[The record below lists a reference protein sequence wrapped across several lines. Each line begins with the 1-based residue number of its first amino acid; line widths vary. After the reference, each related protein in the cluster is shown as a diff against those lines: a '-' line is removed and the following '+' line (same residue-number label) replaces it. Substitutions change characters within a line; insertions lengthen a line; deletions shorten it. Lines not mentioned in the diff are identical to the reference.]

1 MYRRDISR
9 AVLVIQADDAIAKTI
24 FLLELALAL
33 LLFGFAHMCF
43 IYFLPSGRFR
53 VQKILRIYGQYIT
66 NRSVDVG
73 RFYISFL
80 ANAGLKSLPAGT
92 CCVCAACDSPIE
104 YLEVMTITGHLK
116 LDEITRHRGA
126 STA

>member
-43 IYFLPSGRFR
+43 IYFLPSG
-53 VQKILRIYGQYIT
+53 
-66 NRSVDVG
+66 
-73 RFYISFL
+73 
-80 ANAGLKSLPAGT
+80 
-92 CCVCAACDSPIE
+92 
-104 YLEVMTITGHLK
+104 
-116 LDEITRHRGA
+116 
-126 STA
+126 